1 MKKGFVLL
9 TLVTLL
15 NVFVVAQDHHQR
27 DPQEYIKRL
36 DSEARAK
43 QLQVPKVIE
52 TLKLSTGQLV
62 ADIGAGSGLFARPLA
77 KAVGEKGKVFAVDI
91 EPAMLKHIEKTA
103 QEQQI
108 ANLHTVLAAEN
119 DPKLPE
125 PVDLIII
132 VNTLHHIAN
141 QDAYLKKLR
150 GYLRPGGRIAVIDFT
165 ERWPAGAQK
174 MKYTQEELA
183 AWMKGAEFTLKEKH
197 DFLDNNFFV
206 IYGR

>member
-1 MKKGFVLL
+1 MKQGLVFLILAVLL
-9 TLVTLL
+9 AT
-15 NVFVVAQDHHQR
+15 VVAQDHHQR

-36 DSEARAK
+36 DSEERAK
-43 QLQVPKVIE
+43 RLQVPKVIE
-52 TLKLSTGQLV
+52 TLKLSPGQLV

-91 EPAMLKHIEKTA
+91 ESAMLKHIAKTA
-103 QEQQI
+103 QEQQL
-108 ANLHTVLAAEN
+108 ANLHTVLAAED

-125 PVDLIII
+125 PVDLIVII
-132 VNTLHHIAN
+132 NTLHHIAH

-165 ERWPAGAQK
+165 ERWPAGAQN
-174 MKYTQEELA
+174 MKYSQEQLA
-183 AWMKGAEFTLKEKH
+183 EWMKGAEFTLKEKH

>member
-1 MKKGFVLL
+1 MKKGLIFLVLA
-9 TLVTLL
+9 LL
-15 NVFVVAQDHHQR
+15 PATVAAQDHHQR

-36 DSEARAK
+36 DSEERAK
-43 QLQVPKVIE
+43 RLQVPKVIE
-52 TLKLSTGQLV
+52 TLNLSAGQLV

-103 QEQQI
+103 QEQKLG
-108 ANLHTVLAAEN
+108 NLHTVLAAEN

-125 PVDLIII
+125 AVDLIVII
-132 VNTLHHIAN
+132 NTLHHIAN
-141 QDAYLKKLR
+141 QDVYLKKLR

-165 ERWPAGAQK
+165 ERWPAGAQN
-174 MKYTQEELA
+174 MKYTQEQLA
-183 AWMKGAEFTLKEKH
+183 AWMKGAEFTLKENH
-197 DFLDNNFFV
+197 DFLENNFFI